1 MAELHV
7 LHTTEEAAQ
16 ANATFVA
23 ALAEECLRT
32 QDRFTI
38 ALSGGSTPRR
48 LYQVLASPPYAE
60 GMAWDRW
67 HIFWG
72 DERGVPPDHVDSNYG
87 MAREA
92 LLDHVPIPSYQ
103 VYRMRG
109 EVEPEEA
116 AQEYETAVL
125 DVFQTP
131 VPSFDLILLGI
142 GDDGHTASLF
152 PGTQVLQ
159 EKHRLVVSNWAP
171 SLPAHRITFTLPLI
185 NAARVVAFLDTDESK
200 AEVLRRVL
208 EPAPREDV
216 LPAAMVRPTDG
227 TVHWF
232 LTKEAAR
239 LLKRTSL

>member
-7 LHTTEEAAQ
+7 VHTTEEAAQ

-48 LYQVLASPPYAE
+48 LYQVLASPPYDE
-60 GMAWDRW
+60 EMAWDRW

-72 DERGVPPDHVDSNYG
+72 DERCVPPDHEDSNFR
-87 MAREA
+87 MAKEA
-92 LLDHVPIPSYQ
+92 LLDHISIPLAQ

-109 EVEPEEA
+109 EIEPEEA
-116 AQEYETAVL
+116 AEEYETAVL
-125 DVFQTP
+125 DGFQTP
-131 VPSFDLILLGI
+131 APSFDLILLGV

-152 PGTQVLQ
+152 PGTLALQ
-159 EKHRLVVSNWAP
+159 EKHKLVVSNWSP
-171 SLPAHRITFTLPLI
+171 SLQVHRITFTLPLI

-208 EPAPREDV
+208 EPAPREGV
-216 LPAAMVRPTDG
+216 LPAAMIRPTDG

-232 LTKEAAR
+232 LTKEAAG
-239 LLKRTSL
+239 LLTMTGT